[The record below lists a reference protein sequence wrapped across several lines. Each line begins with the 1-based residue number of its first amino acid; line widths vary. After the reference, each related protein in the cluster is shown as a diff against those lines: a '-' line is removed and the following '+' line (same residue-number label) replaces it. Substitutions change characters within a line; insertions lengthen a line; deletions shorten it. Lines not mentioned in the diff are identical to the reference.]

1 MKINYIQQ
9 PDEISC
15 GPTCLKMIFDYIE
28 PENQISIDSI
38 KHLAETDYIKGTT
51 LEDMLIVLKLCKIN
65 HESPVLFSKIDAL
78 SYLNISLEKNNP
90 IILRTL
96 TKGVKHWILITDF
109 DGIKYSVNDPWFG
122 NLEYSQQEILD
133 IWRPRNFNCISILNN
148 ERYNELIIR
157 NFKDEDERQ
166 VMSLMINE
174 FSKFM
179 SESEIVEYTKSITN
193 FNKSIVVDLAGVI
206 IGFYLIGDRQISDV
220 FKEENQVIFHE
231 DINIYKD
238 KLGVEGVALFVE
250 KSHRGKGF
258 ASKLKKYIKTLEV
271 DYVFGF
277 QFKKLNNLKQWLKCR
292 NLVAENDELNITAEK
307 F

>member
-1 MKINYIQQ
+1 MKINHIQQ

-15 GPTCLKMIFDYIE
+15 GPACLKMVFDYME
-28 PENQISIDSI
+28 PGNKMSINLI
-38 KHLAETDYIKGTT
+38 RHLAETDYIKGTT
-51 LEDMLIVLKLCKIN
+51 LEDMLTVLKTCKIN

-78 SYLNISLEKNNP
+78 SYLNVSLENNNP

-96 TKGVKHWILITDF
+96 TKGIKHWIVITDF
-109 DGIKYSVNDPWFG
+109 DGTKYSVNDPWFG
-122 NLEYSQQEILD
+122 QIEYTQQEILD

-157 NFKDEDERQ
+157 NFKDKAERQ
-166 VMSLMINE
+166 VMSLMTKS
-174 FSKFM
+174 FSEFM
-179 SESEIVEYTKSITN
+179 SDVEIVEYTKLITN
-193 FNKSIVVDLAGVI
+193 FNKSIVIDLAGVI
-206 IGFYLIGDRQISDV
+206 IGFYLIGDRQISEV
-220 FKEENQVIFHE
+220 FKDENPVIFHE
-231 DINIYKD
+231 KISTYND
-238 KLGVEGVALFVE
+238 KIGVEGVALFIE

-277 QFKKLNNLKQWLKCR
+277 QFKKLNNLEQWLKSR
-292 NLVAENDELNITAEK
+292 KLVAENDNLNITAEK

>member
-1 MKINYIQQ
+1 MKINHIQQ

-15 GPTCLKMIFDYIE
+15 GPACLKMVFDYME
-28 PENQISIDSI
+28 PGNKMSINLI
-38 KHLAETDYIKGTT
+38 RHLAETDYIKGTT
-51 LEDMLIVLKLCKIN
+51 LEDMLTVLKTCKIN

-78 SYLNISLEKNNP
+78 SYLNVSLENNNP

-96 TKGVKHWILITDF
+96 TKGIKHWIVITDF
-109 DGIKYSVNDPWFG
+109 DGTKYSVNDPWFG
-122 NLEYSQQEILD
+122 QIEYTQQEILD

-157 NFKDEDERQ
+157 NFKDEDEIQ

-206 IGFYLIGDRQISDV
+206 IGFYLIGDRQISEV
-220 FKEENQVIFHE
+220 FKEENPVIFHE
-231 DINIYKD
+231 DISTYKD
-238 KLGVEGVALFVE
+238 KLGVEGVALFIE

-277 QFKKLNNLKQWLKCR
+277 QFKKLNNLEQWLKCR